1 MKVYAS
7 QWDQERQLAVIS
19 NVQSKQDNRNNK
31 IANNYLNK
39 LRGYF
44 SEFIEYIC
52 NNNVDDIAETL
63 KKFINRDMAKKKIN
77 LVYIAAD
84 ALEYYHSYVKPS
96 IKDST
101 KRQSES
107 LLSEFGRFVDTLR
120 EKDKTMQIFSQRG
133 LNMYKEYLIN
143 KMNKSK
149 EDGSGRNFGVG
160 QLNRCG
166 AIIALLINKVLV
178 PQEKAP
184 SPVVWIKVDDPRRE
198 DQMGHIPLLDNEV
211 AAIESCSGLTPVEE
225 EYRDVFLLHLE
236 CGQRVS
242 DLAKLLTGNYKVK
255 QGKKYKYIVVST
267 TKENINAIIPI
278 TPKVT
283 MLMDKIKNHS
293 LVDPKE
299 FEEKTKG
306 KGNNTY
312 NEAIRRIAKKAGLD
326 REIVKIDST
335 QKEVRKPLYKTVS
348 SHDARCTF
356 ITNMIRKGVRPER
369 LCRMTG
375 HANDEMIKRVY
386 AQLTVEDEINR
397 IESDLYSD
405 VDDDEAPMEELPPT
419 TIAPQNTAAVNVA
432 KPSPFISDL
441 PNYNQTDAFNPDSY
455 IKGLENATESAQALV
470 EFWSGI
476 DTSKI
481 DQIKERLDYEYND
494 FLEMIEESCPKSE
507 EETIEFWYDFKQL
520 CEDNLDNAPES
531 SENSADL
538 LKFNF
543 LAALIGYSEKNQFGK
558 DVIKK
563 LYGFR
568 NEICEENPAIKLTV
582 SAHSSIK
589 ISIPAMAILAPIIE
603 VILYALYNR
612 PFVDR
617 FSESTNS
624 YSLIRIPDWRLVHR
638 ELCKLP
644 PLKLQAM
651 IQNTNCP
658 QVVKL
663 ALYRSIVSGNVD
675 LFANTI
681 ESYDRETYEIIEFA
695 YLVDFVNQ
703 MKQKLE
709 KPLEVTGSPNEKI
722 VQVKDFFSFHNPFDN
737 IDIDLFSLVS
747 SDQSEHYLQMID
759 NGFSL
764 IGQLK
769 KRAYPKEI
777 KIYNKLLR
785 LIDNYPEL
793 KAAYEEYKSQENSE
807 SDTKMPDNSKKKPEV
822 AFQNLVIFNSESN
835 FSDMKTKELLPSLNT
850 GIVKRG
856 DDVFK
861 EFVNYLALSS
871 CIDDDDAVKQ
881 LLVYRFTGKCR
892 PQGELEKIP
901 WNPDKLNELAYII
914 LYSTIRVSGKYKKV
928 PEFFEGP
935 KFPSDI
941 SMIRT
946 YADSAPQDF
955 RVKLSKLYPEV
966 FTIKEHRGL

>member
-63 KKFINRDMAKKKIN
+63 KQFINRDMAIKKIN
-77 LVYIAAD
+77 LVYVAAD

-149 EDGSGRNFGVG
+149 EDGSRRNFGVG

-278 TPKVT
+278 TSKVT
-283 MLMDKIKNHS
+283 MLMDKIKNHTI
-293 LVDPKE
+293 VDPKE

-356 ITNMIRKGVRPER
+356 ITNMIKKGVSPER

-405 VDDDEAPMEELPPT
+405 VDDDEAPTDRRQL
-419 TIAPQNTAAVNVA
+419 
-432 KPSPFISDL
+432 ISDI
-441 PNYNQTDAFNPDSY
+441 SE
-455 IKGLENATESAQALV
+455 IK
-470 EFWSGI
+470 
-476 DTSKI
+476 
-481 DQIKERLDYEYND
+481 
-494 FLEMIEESCPKSE
+494 P
-507 EETIEFWYDFKQL
+507 
-520 CEDNLDNAPES
+520 
-531 SENSADL
+531 
-538 LKFNF
+538 
-543 LAALIGYSEKNQFGK
+543 SEKNQASDSESSNHIITNEL
-558 DVIKK
+558 DVVDNYINGLNNELNAAIAETYTIVPENIENEMYSDFKECQELYKSLFEK
-563 LYGFR
+563 LSLDSTEGFFAFWHEFEANF
-568 NEICEENPAIKLTV
+568 NEKAINDPDYEKLCLHWVKLDVLSYLIDYSEEIQICGDLT
-582 SAHSSIK
+582 AELKRIFRK
-589 ISIPAMAILAPIIE
+589 ISEEHLDALFIHQFVRDSRVIIPIMRYTFVFSKVMTFI
-603 VILYALYNR
+603 VYNR
-612 PFVDR
+612 PFADSYLID
-617 FSESTNS
+617 SEYYPLS
-624 YSLIRIPDWRLVHR
+624 RIPDFNIVFQ
-638 ELCKLP
+638 ELQKFQA
-644 PLKLQAM
+644 LKLQAM
-651 IQNTNCP
+651 IQNTSCQYDIKISLYNSVITNDYNFFAKVIQSNEREAYSLITAAYASYFYRIMQEDAYEQLNNLKKEVTEPLDMIEKYQGKALIKNPFLNVNLNECLLFFSADSD
-658 QVVKL
+658 VIEYYISIFDFFVKV
-663 ALYRSIVSGNVD
+663 YN
-675 LFANTI
+675 NTI
-681 ESYDRETYEIIEFA
+681 EI
-695 YLVDFVNQ
+695 VN
-703 MKQKLE
+703 
-709 KPLEVTGSPNEKI
+709 PLEIKVLSR
-722 VQVKDFFSFHNPFDN
+722 FSTFIENH
-737 IDIDLFSLVS
+737 L
-747 SDQSEHYLQMID
+747 E
-759 NGFSL
+759 
-764 IGQLK
+764 LK
-769 KRAYPKEI
+769 KAHER
-777 KIYNKLLR
+777 
-785 LIDNYPEL
+785 
-793 KAAYEEYKSQENSE
+793 
-807 SDTKMPDNSKKKPEV
+807 
-822 AFQNLVIFNSESN
+822 F
-835 FSDMKTKELLPSLNT
+835 KTKQETQSHIEDESPRKKTPDRNFADLEIFKTEIDYTNYNPRELLPTLNS
-850 GIVKRG
+850 GIKEGG
-856 DDVFK
+856 DIVFK
-861 EFVNYLALSS
+861 NFINYLAHSS

-881 LLVYRFTGKCR
+881 LLVYRLTGKCR
-892 PQGELEKIP
+892 PEGDLGKIP
-901 WNPDKLNELAYII
+901 WNPDKLKELAFVIM
-914 LYSTIRVSGKYKKV
+914 YSTANSSGKYNKV
-928 PEFFEGP
+928 RDFFEGP
-935 KFPSDI
+935 NYPDDI
-941 SMIRT
+941 SSIRT
-946 YADSAPQDF
+946 IANSASLEF
-955 RVKLSKLYPEV
+955 RRKLYDFYPKV
-966 FTIKEHRGL
+966 FKLKV